1 MLTRFIATAFIVA
14 LAISFGGG
22 SALALDKVKVG
33 KSGVG
38 MAWSV
43 IEGGQDAKIWES
55 EGIDVTAIQF
65 NGDAVTQR
73 ALTSG
78 DIDFGFGSGPGMGY
92 RVKGVPAIAVAA
104 IGGPPYPF
112 VIVVGRDSPIRTTDD
127 LKGKSVGI
135 TTAGSL
141 TQWLVRELSR
151 QKGWGPTGIRDLP
164 LGSDRARLAAIK
176 TGDLDG
182 AVTTLEQAY
191 SYEENNEARLLVTFG
206 DIVKDFHTHVLFARD
221 ELVQNNPDLVQR
233 FVRAWFKSVAYM
245 RAHKA
250 FGIKIAAKT
259 IDMSESA
266 VSRAYD
272 IEIGKM
278 LSTDGAFNPKAIDV
292 IRGSLVALG
301 ILDKVPDAKDL
312 YTDRFVPVKF

>member
-1 MLTRFIATAFIVA
+1 MGRRINTTAFAVA
-14 LAISFGGG
+14 LTMMLGGG
-22 SALALDKVKVG
+22 AAVALDEVTVG

-55 EGIDVTAIQF
+55 EGLDVTAIQF
-65 NGDAVTQR
+65 NGDAVIQR
-73 ALTSG
+73 AMTSG

-92 RVKGVPAIAVAA
+92 REKGVPAIAVAA
-104 IGGPPYPF
+104 VAGPPYPF

-151 QKGWGPTGIRDLP
+151 QKGWGPTGINDTP
-164 LGSDRARLAAIK
+164 LGSDRARLAALK

-182 AVTTLEQAY
+182 SVTTLESAY

-221 ELVQNNPDLVQR
+221 QLVRDNPDLVQR
-233 FVRAWFKSVAYM
+233 FVRGWFKSVAYM
-245 RAHKA
+245 RAHKE
-250 FGIKIAAKT
+250 FGVKIAAKT
-259 IDMSESA
+259 LDMSETA

-272 IEIGKM
+272 LEIGTM
-278 LSTDGAFNPKAIDV
+278 LSTDGAFNPKAIEV

>member
-1 MLTRFIATAFIVA
+1 MRHRIIATALVAALAVVLGSGGAVA
-14 LAISFGGG
+14 L
-22 SALALDKVKVG
+22 DTVKVG

-55 EGIDVTAIQF
+55 EGLDVTAIQF

-73 ALTSG
+73 AMTSG

-92 RVKGVPAIAVAA
+92 REKGVPAIAVAA
-104 IGGPPYPF
+104 VGGPPYPF
-112 VIVVGRDSPIRTTDD
+112 VIIVGRDSPIRTTDD
-127 LKGKSVGI
+127 QKGKSIGI

-151 QKGWGPTGIRDLP
+151 QKGWGPTGINDIP
-164 LGSDRARLAAIK
+164 LGSDRARLAALK
-176 TGDLDG
+176 NGDLDG
-182 AVTTLEQAY
+182 SVTTLEAAY

-221 ELVQNNPDLVQR
+221 QLVRDNPDLVQR
-233 FVRAWFKSVAYM
+233 FVRGWFKSVAYM
-245 RAHKA
+245 RAHKE
-250 FGIKIAAKT
+250 FGVKIAAKT
-259 IDMSESA
+259 LDMSESA

-272 IEIGKM
+272 LEIGTM
-278 LSTDGAFNPKAIDV
+278 LSGDGAFNPKAIEI
-292 IRGSLVALG
+292 IRGSLVELG
-301 ILDKVPDAKDL
+301 ILDKVPEAKDL

>member
-1 MLTRFIATAFIVA
+1 MQHRMVTTALAAVFAVA
-14 LAISFGGG
+14 LCGNAV
-22 SALALDKVKVG
+22 ALDKVKVG

-55 EGIDVTAIQF
+55 EGIEVTAIQF

-73 ALTSG
+73 AMTSG

-92 RVKGVPAIAVAA
+92 RMKGVPAIAVAA
-104 IGGPPYPF
+104 VGGPPYPF
-112 VIVVGRDSPIRTTDD
+112 VLVVGHDSQIRSTDD

-135 TTAGSL
+135 TTSGSL

-151 QKGWGPTGIRDLP
+151 QKGWGPTGIKDLP
-164 LGSDRARLAAIK
+164 LGSDRARLAALK
-176 TGDLDG
+176 TGDID
-182 AVTTLEQAY
+182 ASVTTLEQAY

-245 RAHKA
+245 RANKEV
-250 FGIKIAAKT
+250 GIKIAAKT
-259 IDMSESA
+259 IDMSESS

-272 IEIGKM
+272 LEIGKM
-278 LSTDGAFNPKAIDV
+278 LSTDGAFNPKAIEV
-292 IRGSLVALG
+292 IRGSLVELG

-312 YTDRFVPVKF
+312 YTDKFVPVKF

>member
-1 MLTRFIATAFIVA
+1 MHHRMVTTA
-14 LAISFGGG
+14 LAAVFAVVLGGN
-22 SALALDKVKVG
+22 AVALDKVKVG

-55 EGIDVTAIQF
+55 EGIEVTAIQF

-92 RVKGVPAIAVAA
+92 RMKGVPAIAVAA
-104 IGGPPYPF
+104 VGGPPYPF
-112 VIVVGRDSPIRTTDD
+112 VLVVGHDSQIRSTDD

-135 TTAGSL
+135 TTSGSL

-151 QKGWGPTGIRDLP
+151 QKGWGPTGIKDLP
-164 LGSDRARLAAIK
+164 LGSDRARLAALK
-176 TGDLDG
+176 TGDID
-182 AVTTLEQAY
+182 ASVTTLEQAY

-221 ELVQNNPDLVQR
+221 ELVQKNPDLVQR

-245 RAHKA
+245 RANKA
-250 FGIKIAAKT
+250 IGIKIAAKT

-272 IEIGKM
+272 LEIGTM
-278 LSTDGAFNPKAIDV
+278 LSTDGAFNPKAIEV
-292 IRGSLVALG
+292 IRGSLVELG

-312 YTDRFVPVKF
+312 YTDKFVPVKF

>member
-1 MLTRFIATAFIVA
+1 MHHRMVTAALAAVFAVA
-14 LAISFGGG
+14 LAGN
-22 SALALDKVKVG
+22 AVALDKVKVG

-55 EGIDVTAIQF
+55 EGIEVTAIQF

-92 RVKGVPAIAVAA
+92 RMKGVPAIAVAA
-104 IGGPPYPF
+104 VGGPPYPF
-112 VIVVGRDSPIRTTDD
+112 VLVVGHDSPIRSTDD

-135 TTAGSL
+135 TTSGSL

-151 QKGWGPTGIRDLP
+151 QKGWGPTGIKDLP
-164 LGSDRARLAAIK
+164 LGSDRARLAALK
-176 TGDLDG
+176 TGDID
-182 AVTTLEQAY
+182 ASVTTLEQAY

-245 RAHKA
+245 RANKEV
-250 FGIKIAAKT
+250 GIKIAAKT
-259 IDMSESA
+259 IDMSESS

-272 IEIGKM
+272 LEIGKM
-278 LSTDGAFNPKAIDV
+278 LSTDGAFNPKAIEV
-292 IRGSLVALG
+292 IRGSLVELG

-312 YTDRFVPVKF
+312 YTDKFVPVKF